1 MELSND
7 QAMEIAL
14 KKLLTDRKVEIL
26 EENIDGEND
35 IVINF
40 LTRKYDELP
49 TREKFSAVIE
59 SHLEF

>member
-1 MELSND
+1 MELCND

-14 KKLLTDRKVEIL
+14 KKLLTDRQVEIL
-26 EENIDGEND
+26 EENIDGDKD

-49 TREKFSAVIE
+49 SREKISEVIE